1 MISFR
6 YRLLAWT
13 SFIGMFLVL
22 LAGALVTKTGSGRG
36 CGDDWPLCS
45 GKFIPAYTLE
55 SMIEYS
61 HRMVTG
67 GVGIVVLVT
76 FLYTWRRLKHHREA
90 LGYAGGTLL
99 FTIIQA
105 LMGAAAVKWPQQPA
119 VMALHFGISL
129 LAVASSMLLVV
140 WCYRMKK
147 GTEKPPSD
155 SVPRFIYSTA
165 WGIWIY
171 CYGVVYLGAY
181 IRHMEADGG
190 CMGWPLCNG
199 QLIPY
204 LSGASGIVF
213 AHRVAAAVLFMF
225 IAAFYVFVRRG
236 TFKQPLSRLRTG
248 AVYALVLVTGQI
260 GSGGLLTVTM
270 NNENVYLFT
279 SLLHNVLATV
289 LFAVLAD
296 IAICSWKHR
305 KVQSFSSS

>member
-22 LAGALVTKTGSGRG
+22 LAGALVTKTDSGRG
-36 CGDDWPLCS
+36 CGDDWPLCN

-67 GVGIVVLVT
+67 IVGIVVLVT

-90 LGYAGGTLL
+90 LEYAGGTLL
-99 FTIIQA
+99 FTIVQA

-140 WCYRMKK
+140 WSYRMNNRTK
-147 GTEKPPSD
+147 KPPSA
-155 SVPRFIYSTA
+155 SVPRYVYSIA

-225 IAAFYVFVRRG
+225 IAVFYVLVRRS
-236 TFKQPLSRLRTG
+236 TSKQLHSGLRTG

-289 LFAVLAD
+289 LFAVLTD
-296 IAICSWKHR
+296 IAIRSWKHR
-305 KVQSFSSS
+305 KVQS